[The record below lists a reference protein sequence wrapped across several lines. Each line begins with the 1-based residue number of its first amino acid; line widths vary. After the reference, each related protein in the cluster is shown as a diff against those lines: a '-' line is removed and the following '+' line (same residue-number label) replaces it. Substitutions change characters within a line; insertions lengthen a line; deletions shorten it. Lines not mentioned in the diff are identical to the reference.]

1 MIEEKSVSK
10 EHSNKKSKKKS
21 KKGKKASKDIN
32 LDDIEIQFNDGE
44 TGGTGDHQT
53 KKLKPK

>member
-10 EHSNKKSKKKS
+10 EYSKKSKKKS
-21 KKGKKASKDIN
+21 KKGKKASKDVN

-44 TGGTGDHQT
+44 TGGTGDYQT

>member
-10 EHSNKKSKKKS
+10 EYSKKSKKKS
-21 KKGKKASKDIN
+21 KKGKKASKDVY

-53 KKLKPK
+53 KKLKHK